1 MSEVELLRRIMD
13 ARIRPA
19 RAGAATVADR
29 RRASAPALGG
39 QPRLLSRYDHSG
51 GQTVTYGRYGR
62 TRYGTCRY
70 SGA

>member
-1 MSEVELLRRIMD
+1 MSEIEHLRRIMD

-19 RAGAATVADR
+19 HAGAATVADR
-29 RRASAPALGG
+29 RAAAASAPRGR
-39 QPRLLSRYDHSG
+39 PRLLSRYDHHT

-62 TRYGTCRY
+62 TRYDTCHY